1 MQPLRIGWRSISA
14 SAMRTRTEH
23 LREEGIS
30 ILPSNT
36 QMWRCAAYVRLS
48 QEDGDRAE
56 SNSVVNQRQMIR
68 TFVHDR
74 SDLTISGE
82 YTDDGYSGVN
92 FDRPGFIRMM
102 EDIQAGKANCIIV
115 KDLSRLGRNYVEV
128 GKYLEIVFPSMGI
141 RFISITDNMDTS
153 CSQTDTEQ
161 FVIPFKILFN
171 DLYSKDISMKIR
183 SQLEVKRKRGDFVGN
198 FACYGYQKDSL
209 DHNQLIIDPE
219 AADVVRRI
227 FNLKLQGVS
236 AAQIADHLNRQG
248 IMCPMEYKRNQGL
261 NISTRFRMHDTAMW
275 SPGTVLRILKN
286 ECYLGVMIQ
295 GKTTTPNHKSRK
307 KVAKP
312 ESEWDRVEGTH
323 EPIISRSQ
331 FDAVQALLRRDTR
344 TAPNQE
350 SLYLFSG
357 YLQCGDCGRN
367 MIRRQRKYK
376 NHTYG
381 YYTCAGYHNKSGCSS
396 HMISEDKLYDAVLR
410 AIQTQFAAIIELD
423 RIVQYANEL
432 PDSPDSAHRFDAQ
445 FAKLDGEIRK
455 NQQMKMYLL
464 EHVHDGLLTRD
475 EYEELSTLYD
485 ERIHNSRKARKHV
498 EEMRDNTLKMLQTDE
513 WLRKFKE
520 YPDIISLDRVLL
532 SEFVD
537 VIEIFEDKRIRIHFR
552 FEDQI
557 QRIRDYLD
565 LKMPE
570 YARMSIG
577 NDQ

>member
-1 MQPLRIGWRSISA
+1 MQPLRIGWRSISD

-323 EPIISRSQ
+323 EPIISQSQ

-485 ERIHNSRKARKHV
+485 ERIQNNRKARKHV
-498 EEMRDNTLKMLQTDE
+498 EEMRDNALKMLQTDE